1 MDYKLINKALDE
13 IATTYGDKNLKLSTF
28 IEKIND
34 YIGIREDDGEGR
46 SGEYNSYFKI
56 YKINGLELYIR
67 LEYRTDSYG
76 SGANLHNIN
85 FVQQTVKQ
93 VAVYESI

>member
-1 MDYKLINKALDE
+1 MDYKTINKALNE
-13 IATTYGDKNLKLSTF
+13 ISTTYGDKNLKLSTF

-34 YIGIREDDGEGR
+34 HIGIREDDDDGR

-56 YKINGLELYIR
+56 YKINGLEVYIR

-76 SGANLHNIN
+76 SGEHYYEGSI
-85 FVQQTVKQ
+85 KQ
-93 VAVYESI
+93 VFPKQVTTTKYE